1 VQSFPCSLVAVSVVL
16 APSRRER
23 KKQATRQAIHE
34 AAFTM
39 VDEHGLSGVTV
50 EAISDRAGVAPRTFW
65 YYFSSKEDA
74 VLDRDPARPE
84 TLRVAL
90 LARPGEED
98 ILIALRR
105 VLDDDL
111 AGRVVDRARA
121 LRRGA
126 LVRREPQLMAAVAA
140 TFDEIEQALVQA
152 VAERMGLDP
161 DADLF
166 PGLIVSAVCGAYRI
180 AQLHWSDRNGRPSL
194 QDLVDEA
201 FQHLARGLATG
212 RLPGS
217 GR

>member
-1 VQSFPCSLVAVSVVL
+1 VQFFPATIAGVSVVL
-16 APSRRER
+16 APSLRER

-34 AAFTM
+34 AAFAL
-39 VDEHGLSGVTV
+39 VDEHSLSGVTV

-84 TLRVAL
+84 ALRAAL
-90 LARPGEED
+90 VARPADEE
-98 ILIALRR
+98 ILTALRR

-121 LRRGA
+121 LRRGV

-140 TFDEIEQALVQA
+140 TFDEIEQALVRA
-152 VAERMGLDP
+152 VSERMGLDP
-161 DADLF
+161 DSDLF

-180 AQLHWSDRNGRPSL
+180 AQLHWSDRKGRPSL

-201 FQHLARGLATG
+201 FQHLARGLATSPLEG
-212 RLPGS
+212 NAG
-217 GR
+217 

>member
-1 VQSFPCSLVAVSVVL
+1 VQISPGSIVGVSVVL
-16 APSRRER
+16 APSWRER

-84 TLRVAL
+84 ALRAAL
-90 LARPGEED
+90 LTRPAEEH
-98 ILIALRR
+98 ILTALRR

-121 LRRGA
+121 LRRGV

-140 TFDEIEQALVQA
+140 TFDDIEQALVHA

-161 DADLF
+161 EADIF

-180 AQLHWSDRNGRPSL
+180 AQLHWSDRKGRPSL
-194 QDLVDEA
+194 PDLVDEA
-201 FQHLARGLATG
+201 FQHLARGLATTPLETSAG
-212 RLPGS
+212 
-217 GR
+217 